1 MIAGRVVQGA
11 AGSTILACGLSLPS
25 VANSGQA
32 QLRAVSLG
40 CRRGCRGSGGS
51 AHGWGAVELAGWQG
65 LFWLDAGIAVAC
77 MLVTAATVS
86 ESSDPTRSRSIDYAG
101 SVLIAMTLA
110 PIVLAPSKGADW
122 GWFSAATIVCVL
134 IGIVSGFAFVAVE
147 RRVAVPMLDLHLL
160 RNRILVGATIAI
172 LIGAGTI
179 NGLMYRSAC
188 TSRIRTPWVL
198 PAPAGLATLPATAGL
213 VAVALRAAPA
223 AKLGGRQVIAVG
235 SPHHHGRIRRGRLR
249 QGGLAVRRIR
259 PAARGD
265 RCRDGHVERPL
276 LVGVDRVRARQPG
289 RLGIRCLQHGPVCG
303 RGRCYRAGRDDLR
316 GGDLRPDRRR
326 PTGLGGA
333 GVRAGGRVVGHGGDQ
348 LSSASS
354 WLSSWAGTA
363 VQAAPSMTPRP
374 QRRPTPTRCRRPP
387 RRPRS
392 TCSECAVSAAAAD
405 T

>member
-1 MIAGRVVQGA
+1 M
-11 AGSTILACGLSLPS
+11 
-25 VANSGQA
+25 
-32 QLRAVSLG
+32 
-40 CRRGCRGSGGS
+40 GGVL
-51 AHGWGAVELAGWQG
+51 VELAGWQG

-101 SVLIAMTLA
+101 SVPIAMTLA

-179 NGLMYRSAC
+179 NGLMYPVSLYFQN
-188 TSRIRTPWVL
+188 PN
-198 PAPAGLATLPATAGL
+198 
-213 VAVALRAAPA
+213 ALRFSSPSRPRYIARHRRPRGRRPSVPPA

-259 PAARGD
+259 PPLAAIAVGM
-265 RCRDGHVERPL
+265 GHVERPL

-348 LSSASS
+348 L
-354 WLSSWAGTA
+354 
-363 VQAAPSMTPRP
+363 R
-374 QRRPTPTRCRRPP
+374 RRPHGCPHGQAPP
-387 RRPRS
+387 CKRHRQ
-392 TCSECAVSAAAAD
+392 
-405 T
+405 